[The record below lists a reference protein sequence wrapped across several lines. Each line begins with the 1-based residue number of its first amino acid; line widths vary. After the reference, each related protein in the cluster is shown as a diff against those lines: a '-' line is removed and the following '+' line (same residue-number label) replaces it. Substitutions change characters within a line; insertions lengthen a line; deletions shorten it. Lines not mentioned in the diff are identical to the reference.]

1 MALEITKTANIGV
14 VLEAPYQ
21 TQRDSGKQIQIDT
34 LIVNTHHID
43 SLDKGLLILY
53 INPSINVLVK
63 VGMIE
68 VLSYMGTSF
77 DIGEALSDRGIV
89 VENFV
94 YI

>member
-1 MALEITKTANIGV
+1 MEIELTKTAKIGV

-43 SLDKGLLILY
+43 SIDKGLLILY
-53 INPSINVLVK
+53 INPSIGVLVK

-68 VLSYMGTSF
+68 VLSYSSISF
-77 DIGEALSDRGIV
+77 DIGGALSDRGIV